1 LTHLGA
7 VCVCGSR
14 GAQGSRTGELCADI
28 YIAAASST
36 TSASPV
42 QHCRQILA
50 VSADG
55 PGDRYSSG
63 GGAAAALR
71 ETLNTLLE
79 RDSPNHATN
88 ARAWRELEY
97 RHGRDPS
104 VVTIPG
110 LLSAVES
117 QERSEAPQP
126 PGLNVQLRPYQ
137 RQVRGAQ
144 CCLRHTQRRARA

>member
-1 LTHLGA
+1 M
-7 VCVCGSR
+7 
-14 GAQGSRTGELCADI
+14 
-28 YIAAASST
+28 
-36 TSASPV
+36 

-63 GGAAAALR
+63 SGVAAALR

-79 RDSPNHATN
+79 RDSPNHAAN

-104 VVTIPG
+104 VITIPG

-137 RQVRGAQ
+137 RQVRATACATGRVIQA
-144 CCLRHTQRRARA
+144 